1 MAIALLRTVI
11 LYVLII
17 VGIRLMGKKQV
28 GELEPTELVFAMLI
42 SDLAA
47 VPMQDFGIP
56 LLFGVI
62 PIVTL
67 LSLTMILSVLSL
79 KSLRFRALICGR
91 PSVIMDH
98 GFILQKEL
106 AKNRFTVDELLE
118 ELRLQGITDLSTVKY
133 AILENSGRV
142 SVLLTE
148 THQPVTPRQLRITPS
163 EEQGLPLVIISDG
176 QVLEHN
182 LRRLGLDQTWLRQ
195 RLAEHGQRSPSQV
208 FLLTADENGSVYYVP
223 KELDRQ

>member
-1 MAIALLRTVI
+1 MAIAFARTVI
-11 LYVLII
+11 LYALII

-56 LLFGVI
+56 LLFGLI

-67 LSLTMILSVLSL
+67 LAITMALSVLSL
-79 KSLRFRALICGR
+79 KSIRFRNLICGR
-91 PSVIMDH
+91 PSVIMEH
-98 GFILQKEL
+98 GSILQSAL

-142 SVLLTE
+142 SVILHEAYQPATPDQLNLT
-148 THQPVTPRQLRITPS
+148 P
-163 EEQGLPLVIISDG
+163 EEEGLPLIIISDG
-176 QVLEHN
+176 RVLHQN
-182 LRRLGLDQTWLRQ
+182 LQLRNLDQHWLQ
-195 RLAEHGQRSPSQV
+195 QQLAEHGHTSPAQV
-208 FLLTADENGSVYYVP
+208 FLLTVDEVGRIYYVP
-223 KELDRQ
+223 KECRQS

>member
-1 MAIALLRTVI
+1 MAIAFARTVI
-11 LYVLII
+11 LYALII

-56 LLFGVI
+56 LLFGLI

-67 LSLTMILSVLSL
+67 LAITMALSVLSL
-79 KSLRFRALICGR
+79 KSIRFRNLICGR
-91 PSVIMDH
+91 PSVIMEH
-98 GFILQKEL
+98 GSILQNAL

-142 SVLLTE
+142 SVILYE
-148 THQPVTPRQLRITPS
+148 AYQPATPDQLNLAP
-163 EEQGLPLVIISDG
+163 EEEGLPLIIISDG
-176 QVLEHN
+176 RV
-182 LRRLGLDQTWLRQ
+182 LRQ
-195 RLAEHGQRSPSQV
+195 NLQLRNLDHHWLQQQLTEHGHTSPTQV
-208 FLLTADENGSVYYVP
+208 FLLTVDEVGRIYYVP
-223 KELDRQ
+223 KERG

>member
-1 MAIALLRTVI
+1 MAIAFTRTVI
-11 LYVLII
+11 LYALII

-62 PIVTL
+62 PIVIL
-67 LSLTMILSVLSL
+67 LAITMALSVLSL
-79 KSLRFRALICGR
+79 KSIRFRNLICGR
-91 PSVIMDH
+91 PSVIMEH
-98 GFILQKEL
+98 GSILQAAL

-133 AILENSGRV
+133 AILANSGRV
-142 SVLLTE
+142 SVILYE
-148 THQPVTPRQLRITPS
+148 
-163 EEQGLPLVIISDG
+163 
-176 QVLEHN
+176 
-182 LRRLGLDQTWLRQ
+182 
-195 RLAEHGQRSPSQV
+195 A
-208 FLLTADENGSVYYVP
+208 
-223 KELDRQ
+223 

>member
-1 MAIALLRTVI
+1 MAIAFTRTVI
-11 LYVLII
+11 LYALII

-56 LLFGVI
+56 HALRGNSPSSSLLAI
-62 PIVTL
+62 
-67 LSLTMILSVLSL
+67 TMALSVLSL
-79 KSLRFRALICGR
+79 KSIRFRNLICGR
-91 PSVIMDH
+91 PSVIMEH
-98 GFILQKEL
+98 GSILQAAL

-142 SVLLTE
+142 SVILYE
-148 THQPVTPRQLRITPS
+148 AYQPATPEQL
-163 EEQGLPLVIISDG
+163 
-176 QVLEHN
+176 N
-182 LRRLGLDQTWLRQ
+182 LKP
-195 RLAEHGQRSPSQV
+195 E
-208 FLLTADENGSVYYVP
+208 DE
-223 KELDRQ
+223 DCR

>member
-1 MAIALLRTVI
+1 MAIAFARTVI
-11 LYVLII
+11 LYALII

-56 LLFGVI
+56 LLFGLI

-67 LSLTMILSVLSL
+67 LAITMALSVLSL
-79 KSLRFRALICGR
+79 KSIRFRNLICGR
-91 PSVIMDH
+91 PSVIMEH
-98 GFILQKEL
+98 GSILQNAL

-142 SVLLTE
+142 SVILYEAYQPATPDQLDLT
-148 THQPVTPRQLRITPS
+148 P
-163 EEQGLPLVIISDG
+163 EEEGLPLIIISDG
-176 QVLEHN
+176 RVLRQN
-182 LRRLGLDQTWLRQ
+182 LQLRNLDQHWLQ
-195 RLAEHGQRSPSQV
+195 QQLTEHGHTSPTQV
-208 FLLTADENGSVYYVP
+208 FLLTVDEVGRIYYVP
-223 KELDRQ
+223 KECGQS

>member
-1 MAIALLRTVI
+1 MATAFIRTVI
-11 LYVLII
+11 LYALII

-56 LLFGVI
+56 LLFGII

-67 LSLTMILSVLSL
+67 LSITMALSVLSL
-79 KSLRFRALICGR
+79 KSIRFRNLICGR
-91 PSVIMDH
+91 PSIIMEH
-98 GFILQKEL
+98 GSILQDAL

-118 ELRLQGITDLSTVKY
+118 ELRLQGVTNLSTVKY

-142 SVLLTE
+142 SMMLYEAYQPATPEQLDLTPE
-148 THQPVTPRQLRITPS
+148 D
-163 EEQGLPLVIISDG
+163 EGLPLIIISDG
-176 QVLEHN
+176 RVLRQN
-182 LRRLGLDQTWLRQ
+182 LQLRNLDQRWLQ
-195 RLAEHGQRSPSQV
+195 QQLATHGQTSPAQV
-208 FLLTADENGSVYYVP
+208 FLLTVDECGRTYYVP
-223 KELDRQ
+223 KELEQA

>member
-1 MAIALLRTVI
+1 MAIAFARTVI
-11 LYVLII
+11 LYALII

-56 LLFGVI
+56 LLFGLI

-67 LSLTMILSVLSL
+67 LAITMALSVLSL
-79 KSLRFRALICGR
+79 KSIRFRNLICGR
-91 PSVIMDH
+91 PSIIMEH
-98 GFILQKEL
+98 GSILQDAL
-106 AKNRFTVDELLE
+106 SKNRFTVDELLE

-142 SVLLTE
+142 SVILYEAYQPATPDQLDLT
-148 THQPVTPRQLRITPS
+148 P
-163 EEQGLPLVIISDG
+163 EEEGLPLIIISDG
-176 QVLEHN
+176 RVLRQN
-182 LRRLGLDQTWLRQ
+182 LQLRNLDQRWLQ
-195 RLAEHGQRSPSQV
+195 QQLTEHGHTSPAQV
-208 FLLTADENGSVYYVP
+208 FLLTVDEVGHTYYVP
-223 KELDRQ
+223 KELERL